1 MGRYRAK
8 LHEDLTVIA
17 YYVSDY
23 GYGHAAR
30 SIAVIRKLLADSPV
44 PLHLVINCGKA
55 LGFLYESLQ
64 PFQGGHQLEFRT
76 IRSDTGYVLQPNS
89 IAADV
94 EGLQKQYRHDMSLF
108 DEQVT
113 RECDF
118 LQRCRVQ
125 LVITDISPVPIV
137 AAARAGIESLG
148 ISNFTWYTAYRDML
162 EPDELNVLRAAY
174 AQMDH
179 FIGLA
184 GCAEPAWGC
193 KDRIQTG
200 FFCRQ
205 PDEQEVKRIRRKL
218 ASDGRQI
225 VFFALGMSIEVEQ
238 LESLPIWDSENVS
251 FIVSSNMTI
260 ERDHIYRIPPDYSE
274 SQNYVAAAD
283 LVITKPGWGTIGE
296 AIVLNKPLLLLNRSQ
311 FYEDRHTLD
320 AIPAHHPV
328 QLLSWEQISQLELNR
343 LNLNSFDFN
352 PTKFNT
358 DTVDSSQSL
367 FQGMSGNCALTH
379 ITRYIQN
386 LLLHVRV

>member
-1 MGRYRAK
+1 MGRHRTE

-30 SIAVIRKLLADSPV
+30 SIAVIRQLLADSPV

-64 PFQGGHQLEFRT
+64 LFQGNHQLEFRT
-76 IRSDTGYVLQPNS
+76 MCSDTGYVLQPDS
-89 IAADV
+89 IAADI
-94 EGLQKQYRHDMSLF
+94 EGLRKQYRQDMSLF
-108 DEQVT
+108 AERVEQ
-113 RECDF
+113 EGEF
-118 LQRCRVQ
+118 LLRIGAQ
-125 LVITDISPVPIV
+125 LVISDISPIPIV

-148 ISNFTWYTAYRDML
+148 ISNFTWYTAYQDML
-162 EPDELNVLRAAY
+162 EPQELNELRAAY

-193 KDRIQTG
+193 KDRIHTG

-205 PDEQEVKRIRRKL
+205 PDAAEVRRIRHRL
-218 ASDGRQI
+218 ARDGRRI
-225 VFFALGMSIEVEQ
+225 VFFALGMSIEVEELQ
-238 LESLPIWDSENVS
+238 ALPIWDSENVS
-251 FIVSSNMTI
+251 FIVSSNMMV
-260 ERDHIYRIPPDYSE
+260 EREHIYRIPPDYSE

-296 AIVLNKPLLLLNRSQ
+296 AVVLNKPLLLLNRSR

-320 AIPAHHPV
+320 AIPVDHPM
-328 QLLSWEQISQLELNR
+328 QLMSWEQISQLNLNR
-343 LNLNSFDFN
+343 LDLNVHAAGAEPLPF
-352 PTKFNT
+352 
-358 DTVDSSQSL
+358 
-367 FQGMSGNCALTH
+367 SGRSGSRVLAD
-379 ITRYIQN
+379 ITRYISN
-386 LLLHVRV
+386 LLQHVSV

>member
-1 MGRYRAK
+1 MGRHRTE

-30 SIAVIRKLLADSPV
+30 SIAVIRQLLADSPV

-64 PFQGGHQLEFRT
+64 PFQGHHQLEFRT
-76 IRSDTGYVLQPNS
+76 LFSDTGYVLQHDS
-89 IAADV
+89 IAADIQ
-94 EGLQKQYRHDMSLF
+94 GLREQYRHDMSLF
-108 DEQVT
+108 DERVT
-113 RECDF
+113 QECEF
-118 LQRCRVQ
+118 LLRRRAQ
-125 LVITDISPVPIV
+125 LVISDISPIPIV
-137 AAARAGIESLG
+137 AASHAGIESLG

-162 EPDELNVLRAAY
+162 EPQELNELRAAY

-193 KDRIQTG
+193 KDRIHTG

-205 PDEQEVKRIRRKL
+205 PDAAEVKRIRHRL
-218 ASDGRQI
+218 AGDGRRI
-225 VFFALGMSIEVEQ
+225 VFFALGMSIEVEELQ
-238 LESLPIWDSENVS
+238 KLPIWDSEHTT
-251 FIVSSNMTI
+251 FIVSSNMTV
-260 ERDHIYRIPPDYSE
+260 EREHIHRIPPDYSE

-296 AIVLNKPLLLLNRSQ
+296 AVVLNKPLLLLNRSR

-320 AIPAHHPV
+320 AIPADHP
-328 QLLSWEQISQLELNR
+328 LRLMSWDEISRLDLNRLELNP
-343 LNLNSFDFN
+343 NAVE
-352 PTKFNT
+352 T
-358 DTVDSSQSL
+358 QSL
-367 FQGMSGNCALTH
+367 LPDEIPHSRVLSD
-379 ITRYIQN
+379 ITRYISN
-386 LLLHVRV
+386 LLQHVSV

>member
-1 MGRYRAK
+1 MGRHRTE

-30 SIAVIRKLLADSPV
+30 SIAVIRQLLADSPV

-64 PFQGGHQLEFRT
+64 PFQGNHQLEFRT
-76 IRSDTGYVLQPNS
+76 MCSDTGYVLQHDS
-89 IAADV
+89 IAADI
-94 EGLQKQYRHDMSLF
+94 EGLRKQYRQDMSLF
-108 DEQVT
+108 AERVEQ
-113 RECDF
+113 EGEF
-118 LQRCRVQ
+118 LLRIGAQ
-125 LVITDISPVPIV
+125 LVISDISPIPIV

-148 ISNFTWYTAYRDML
+148 ISNFTWYTAYQDML
-162 EPDELNVLRAAY
+162 EPQELNELRAAY

-193 KDRIQTG
+193 KDRIHTG

-205 PDEQEVKRIRRKL
+205 PDAAEVRRIRHRL
-218 ASDGRQI
+218 ARDGRRI
-225 VFFALGMSIEVEQ
+225 VFFALGMSIEVEELQ
-238 LESLPIWDSENVS
+238 SLPIWDSENVS
-251 FIVSSNMTI
+251 FIVSSNMMV
-260 ERDHIYRIPPDYSE
+260 EREHIYRIPPDYSE

-296 AIVLNKPLLLLNRSQ
+296 AVVLNKPLLLLNRSR

-320 AIPAHHPV
+320 AIPVDHPM
-328 QLLSWEQISQLELNR
+328 QLMSWEQISQLDLNR
-343 LNLNSFDFN
+343 LDLNVMHAAGAE
-352 PTKFNT
+352 PLP
-358 DTVDSSQSL
+358 SS
-367 FQGMSGNCALTH
+367 GRSGSRVLAD
-379 ITRYIQN
+379 ITRYISN
-386 LLLHVRV
+386 LLQHVSV